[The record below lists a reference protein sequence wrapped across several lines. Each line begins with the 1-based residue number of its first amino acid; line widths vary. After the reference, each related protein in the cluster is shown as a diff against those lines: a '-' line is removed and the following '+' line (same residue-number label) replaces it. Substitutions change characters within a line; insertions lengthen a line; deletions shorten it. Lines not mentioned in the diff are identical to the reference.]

1 MLAKTTI
8 TTLLNLGES
17 AAMNPSLTQRA
28 LDGWYA
34 PRFLGVSLSCDMFPF
49 LSFVLASRQ

>member
-1 MLAKTTI
+1 MWAKTTI
-8 TTLLNLGES
+8 TTRLKALGES
-17 AAMNPSLTQRA
+17 AAVNPSLTQRA

-49 LSFVLASRQ
+49 LSFGRQ

>member
-8 TTLLNLGES
+8 TMLLKALGES

-28 LDGWYA
+28 LDGRYA
-34 PRFLGVSLSCDMFPF
+34 PRFLGVSLS
-49 LSFVLASRQ
+49 FVLASRK